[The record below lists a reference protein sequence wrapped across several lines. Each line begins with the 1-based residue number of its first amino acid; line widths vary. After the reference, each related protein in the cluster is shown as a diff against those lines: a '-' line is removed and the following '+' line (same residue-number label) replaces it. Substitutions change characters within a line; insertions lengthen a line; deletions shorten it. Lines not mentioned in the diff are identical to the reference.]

1 MLDELRGPLESEV
14 ELLIG
19 VRYWLI
25 PVLRGV
31 SASRCVGGEGFC
43 AYCIKDSCSCS
54 GSGITRG
61 ASRFGEGKRGG

>member
-25 PVLRGV
+25 PVPRGV

-43 AYCIKDSCSCS
+43 AYCINSCS
-54 GSGITRG
+54 GSGITKG

>member
-19 VRYWLI
+19 VKYWLI
-25 PVLRGV
+25 PVLKSGV
-31 SASRCVGGEGFC
+31 SVSGCVGREGFC
-43 AYCIKDSCSCS
+43 VYCINSCS
-54 GSGITRG
+54 GSGMTKG